1 MFDYCTQGNL
11 RFLIVFLRCV
21 GILRGFLHVGG
32 AVGFQ
37 FRVRQIEVRLH
48 RVIFRRGKFQVQA
61 VGADV
66 RRILKTDA
74 ARIER
79 FVRNGQSEFARFGRR
94 FANGERVFPALGFG
108 LESHELHDDVVVAHF
123 PAAAKATGAA
133 TFFTRFAR
141 LRFGGVPSAISTTMM
156 LVTNFFI
163 PCRSKS
169 IEVRWL
175 SDSVTTPKPYW
186 KCLMYCPSAS
196 AFNGAPRIKAIT
208 SLLLWPEKCSE
219 SVCCEKKGRTG
230 LAGSPH

>member
-79 FVRNGQSEFARFGRR
+79 FVRNGQSEFARFGRG
-94 FANGERVFPALGFG
+94 FANGESIFTALGLGF
-108 LESHELHDDVVVAHF
+108 ETDELHDDVVVVAHF
-123 PAAAKATGAA
+123 PAAATATAA
-133 TFFTRFAR
+133 TFFTRLAR
-141 LRFGGVPSAISTTMM
+141 LRLGGVPSAISTTMM
-156 LVTNFFI
+156 LVTNFFM

-169 IEVRWL
+169 IEERSL
-175 SDSVTTPKPYW
+175 SDSVMTPRPYW
-186 KCLMYCPSAS
+186 KCLMYCPSGS
-196 AFNGAPRIKAIT
+196 AFNEAPKTDAARAK
-208 SLLLWPEKCSE
+208 
-219 SVCCEKKGRTG
+219 KKGEPAE
-230 LAGSPH
+230 AGSPLFD